1 MKKSNTNISAYYL
14 VKMSMVA
21 WSNFVLLRTFFSF
34 VSLPGDVSELG
45 GGEDIGVEGLSRD
58 EDVSGFDS
66 EFPPC
71 LEFPLVCTT
80 KGLLVGGIDSGI
92 VGFGGFFFL

>member
-1 MKKSNTNISAYYL
+1 
-14 VKMSMVA
+14 MSMVA

-66 EFPPC
+66 EFPPGG
-71 LEFPLVCTT
+71 PSLVCTS

>member
-1 MKKSNTNISAYYL
+1 
-14 VKMSMVA
+14 MSMVA

-58 EDVSGFDS
+58 EEVSGFDS
-66 EFPPC
+66 EFPPGG
-71 LEFPLVCTT
+71 PSLVCTS
-80 KGLLVGGIDSGI
+80 KGLLVGGIDSGGI